1 MERDALLQAVI
12 ALEPAAKAVEKA
24 EPPAVEVPAGRL
36 LALLAA
42 LRSDAA
48 LGFDFLMDHMAID
61 WLEQNEFELAYMLQS
76 MAHGHVLRVSARI
89 PRDNPVIPTA
99 TGIWPNAEFLER
111 EVYDLM
117 GVLYGGHPDLR
128 RLFLEDDWQGF
139 PLRRDY
145 KDDFM
150 LEKPE

>member
-1 MERDALLQAVI
+1 MDRETLLQAVI
-12 ALEPAAKAVEKA
+12 AAEPEAKAVEKS

-36 LALLAA
+36 LALLTA
-42 LRSDAA
+42 LKGDPA
-48 LGFDFLMDHMAID
+48 LGFDFLVDHMAID
-61 WLEQNEFELAYMLQS
+61 WLEQNQFELAYMLQS
-76 MAHGHVLRVSARI
+76 LSHGHVLRVSARVA
-89 PRDNPVIPTA
+89 RDNPVIPTVSRL
-99 TGIWPNAEFLER
+99 WPIGEWLER

-117 GVLYGGHPDLR
+117 GVLYDGHPDLR